1 MSVTVEPPLAAEPV
15 PSAGPPAR
23 ERTPPA
29 SGLPRRYRGRLV
41 IGALYVLWLL
51 TGIYLIPANQQAV
64 VTVFGAVS
72 EERVMPGI
80 HYTWP
85 YPIGQVY
92 KLKVRQLQRTVIG
105 GDPADAV
112 LGRVEPLRS
121 QFLTGDQNI
130 INVRTVA
137 QYSVETPGDYLF
149 RANDVARAV
158 EVAVEAEL
166 GRQIASRVV
175 DDVLTTEKV
184 AIQETVRQR
193 AQQLIDGYGL
203 GVVLSTVNIEQ
214 ISPPP
219 EAADAF
225 RDVASA
231 RADSARIVNEAEGY
245 ANDIIPRA
253 RGEGQQLI
261 EASLAYRERKI
272 NEAQGDA
279 SRFTQLVAEYENN
292 REVTR
297 NRLYI
302 ETMEEILPRLKK
314 TIIDGQGNLDLTIVR
329 RSAPAGGVSGTTGAV
344 GQTSSRP

>member
-1 MSVTVEPPLAAEPV
+1 MSITEQAPLVAQPAPSLEPLPHQPPPFSAV
-15 PSAGPPAR
+15 P
-23 ERTPPA
+23 
-29 SGLPRRYRGRLV
+29 RYRGRLA
-41 IGALYVLWLL
+41 IGTLYLLWLL
-51 TGIYLIPANQQAV
+51 TGIYLIPADEQAV
-64 VTVFGAVS
+64 VTVFGALS

-85 YPIGQVY
+85 YPIGQVF
-92 KLKVRQLQRTVIG
+92 KLKVRQFQRTVIG

-130 INVRTVA
+130 INVRTVV
-137 QYSVETPGDYLF
+137 QYSVASPAEYLF
-149 RANDVARAV
+149 RADDVAKAV
-158 EVAVEAEL
+158 EAAVEAEL

-193 AQQLIDGYGL
+193 AQQLIDDYGL
-203 GVVLSTVNIEQ
+203 GVILSTVNIEQ

-231 RADSARIVNEAEGY
+231 RADSARIISESEGY

-253 RGEGQQLI
+253 RGEGQQQI
-261 EASLAYRERKI
+261 EASLGYKERII

-279 SRFTQLVAEYENN
+279 SRFTQLEAEYEKN

-297 NRLYI
+297 NRLYL
-302 ETMEEILPRLKK
+302 EALEEILPRLKK
-314 TIIDGQGNLDLTIVR
+314 TIVDDQGNLDLTIVR
-329 RSAPAGGVSGTTGAV
+329 RSGPAQRGSGNSGPAG
-344 GQTSSRP
+344 QNPSRP